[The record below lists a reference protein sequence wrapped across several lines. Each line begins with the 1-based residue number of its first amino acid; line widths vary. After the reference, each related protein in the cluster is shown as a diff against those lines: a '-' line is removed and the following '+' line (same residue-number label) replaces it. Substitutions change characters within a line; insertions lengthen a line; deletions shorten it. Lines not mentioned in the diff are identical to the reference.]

1 MNAGDVVEAQPAMP
15 ARRDDALD
23 GAGAEARNA
32 QQHLALGGVDV
43 DRETVAMLERPGELR
58 VDVERQHAAVVASAT
73 SSMAKA

>member
-1 MNAGDVVEAQPAMP
+1 MP

-23 GAGAEARNA
+23 GAAAEARNA

-43 DRETVAMLERPGELR
+43 DRETVAMLERQASFGSMSSGSMPPS
-58 VDVERQHAAVVASAT
+58 VAAAT